1 MSDPQ
6 PPRLPPSS
14 HAKDIKNLPETELQT
29 NASGIQPRTH
39 VRHISLEQHGVTK
52 QPVKI
57 EKLPTDLDDFGLPLK
72 NSRSSRANSVG
83 SDGVGH
89 DTSTSKGQ
97 HTGTTAFR
105 RRSRSVKETSER
117 SRSISASRAGRT
129 EVIHEEGSNIE
140 HKQDELDV
148 ERGRRDTVQDRPH
161 STAISSD
168 RSLAGSRAGSRARS
182 KTADD
187 ATKNPD
193 VEATE
198 EDQRRSRAT
207 TMSKVMETAGSQN
220 TGGVSEWSHQAL
232 APKKEEI
239 AEEKEEE
246 WQDMPALG
254 EYDIYDDDGRLVA
267 KGARG
272 ELDEGDKGGAGK
284 GYTRVQIDD
293 DAKSATSMDENTSYL
308 FKEKGTNVVDE
319 DEDARD
325 PLAQMQATKDL
336 LTEGQRI
343 AYVGAARLAMIQLL
357 KELDNVV
364 SENKQVKKDVASAV
378 EAMKM
383 WSQKMMVRLY
393 GHMDIDAAGK
403 LSLYWI
409 EYLMDD
415 KIVEQVMIEQLAEH
429 GVQTSDLTPALMQS
443 ARVKNPMAE
452 AETGVQERKDDA
464 SSDHST
470 YATPEE
476 SNSPTTETPVELRE
490 VQSPTQ
496 LPGSKNIDIDL
507 RWTVLCDLFLVLIA
521 DSIYDARSRKLL
533 ELVAE
538 GLNVKWLDICRF
550 EKRVTDALEMQE
562 EAARENW
569 DEAQHME
576 DRRKKSLKRKYM
588 YMGLATVGGS
598 LIIGLSAGLLA
609 PVIGA
614 GLAAGFTTIG
624 VAGTSGFLAGAG
636 GTALIAT
643 IGVTTGGSIAIKASN
658 RRMGAVKTFEYRPLH
673 NNKRVNL
680 IVTVSGWMNG
690 KVDDVRLP
698 FSTVDP
704 IMGDVYSI
712 HWEPDMLQSIG
723 DTVRILATEA
733 LSTGLQQVLAATIL
747 TTLMAALALPVWLL
761 KLSYLVD
768 NPWSVS
774 MDRADAAGLIL
785 ADSLCERNLGAR
797 PITLVGFSLGARVIF
812 SCLKE
817 MVNKGAYG
825 LIQNV
830 YLFGSPIVA
839 NIDEYNRVSTIISG
853 RFVNGYATNDWILG
867 YLFRATKGGISRVA
881 GLKALEGAHGLE
893 NLDVTEFVEG
903 HMAYRAAMPRLLRHV
918 GWEVESDEFDEI
930 IDPDPENHEAR
941 QRELIKEIEE
951 ARREAEKPEKK
962 RFGFFKRGKPADKKN
977 WETYDEKMGA
987 EKGESNGN
995 YERKNPRVLFD
1006 IEAIKRELASEAI
1019 EVRQLES
1026 TLPTMHI
1033 DIHSP
1038 KTPTGTETIQ
1048 SPNEDSATLSRQVSR
1063 QPSIS
1068 LEAPE
1073 DSSTNQENA
1082 PQAVTPRDRSPSLL
1096 QRMFTGGK
1104 SPTKEQNTPTP
1115 LPASNTPLPSAALA
1129 WRQQSR
1135 SPSPS
1140 PEPASVLPPSQFNTL
1155 HSMPPEKNA
1164 WNDLED
1170 EDEVDWNQ
1178 ERRVV
1183 MSFE

>member
-1 MSDPQ
+1 
-6 PPRLPPSS
+6 
-14 HAKDIKNLPETELQT
+14 
-29 NASGIQPRTH
+29 
-39 VRHISLEQHGVTK
+39 
-52 QPVKI
+52 
-57 EKLPTDLDDFGLPLK
+57 
-72 NSRSSRANSVG
+72 
-83 SDGVGH
+83 
-89 DTSTSKGQ
+89 
-97 HTGTTAFR
+97 
-105 RRSRSVKETSER
+105 
-117 SRSISASRAGRT
+117 
-129 EVIHEEGSNIE
+129 
-140 HKQDELDV
+140 
-148 ERGRRDTVQDRPH
+148 
-161 STAISSD
+161 
-168 RSLAGSRAGSRARS
+168 
-182 KTADD
+182 
-187 ATKNPD
+187 
-193 VEATE
+193 
-198 EDQRRSRAT
+198 
-207 TMSKVMETAGSQN
+207 
-220 TGGVSEWSHQAL
+220 
-232 APKKEEI
+232 
-239 AEEKEEE
+239 
-246 WQDMPALG
+246 
-254 EYDIYDDDGRLVA
+254 
-267 KGARG
+267 
-272 ELDEGDKGGAGK
+272 
-284 GYTRVQIDD
+284 
-293 DAKSATSMDENTSYL
+293 
-308 FKEKGTNVVDE
+308 
-319 DEDARD
+319 
-325 PLAQMQATKDL
+325 
-336 LTEGQRI
+336 
-343 AYVGAARLAMIQLL
+343 
-357 KELDNVV
+357 
-364 SENKQVKKDVASAV
+364 
-378 EAMKM
+378 
-383 WSQKMMVRLY
+383 
-393 GHMDIDAAGK
+393 
-403 LSLYWI
+403 
-409 EYLMDD
+409 MDD
-415 KIVEQVMIEQLAEH
+415 KIIEQVMIEQLADH

-452 AETGVQERKDDA
+452 AEAAVHEHKDDA
-464 SSDHST
+464 SSDHSA

-476 SNSPTTETPVELRE
+476 SNSPTTEVPVELRE
-490 VQSPTQ
+490 VQSPAQ
-496 LPGSKNIDIDL
+496 LAKSKSIDIDL

-533 ELVAE
+533 ELVAQ
-538 GLNVKWLDICRF
+538 GLDVRWLDICRF

-576 DRRKKSLKRKYM
+576 DRRKKALKRKYM

-636 GTALIAT
+636 GTALITT

-698 FSTVDP
+698 FSTIDP

-733 LSTGLQQVLAATIL
+733 LTTGLQQVLAATIL
-747 TTLMAALALPVWLL
+747 TTLMAALALPVWLM

-817 MVNKGAYG
+817 MVNKGAHG

-839 NIDEYNRVSTIISG
+839 NINDYNRVRTIISG

-881 GLKALEGAHGLE
+881 GLKAVEGAHGLE
-893 NLDVTEFVEG
+893 NLDVTEFVQG

-941 QRELIKEIEE
+941 QRELIKEIED
-951 ARREAEKPEKK
+951 ARKEAEKPEKK

-977 WETYDEKMGA
+977 WEMYDEKMGA
-987 EKGESNGN
+987 GKGENNGTH
-995 YERKNPRVLFD
+995 ERKNSSVLFD

-1019 EVRQLES
+1019 EVRQLET
-1026 TLPTMHI
+1026 TLPAMHI

-1038 KTPTGTETIQ
+1038 RNPTDTGTIQ
-1048 SPNEDSATLSRQVSR
+1048 SPNEDSAALSRQVSR

-1068 LEAPE
+1068 SEAPE
-1073 DSSTNQENA
+1073 DSSLKQESA
-1082 PQAVTPRDRSPSLL
+1082 SQAVAPRERSPSLM
-1096 QRMFTGGK
+1096 QRMFTGGGNK
-1104 SPTKEQNTPTP
+1104 TPTGEQNTLTP
-1115 LPASNTPLPSAALA
+1115 LPVSSTPLPSAALA
-1129 WRQQSR
+1129 WRQHSR
-1135 SPSPS
+1135 SSSPS
-1140 PEPASVLPPSQFNTL
+1140 LEHASALPPPQFNTL
-1155 HSMPPEKNA
+1155 HSMPLEKNA
-1164 WNDLED
+1164 WNDNED
-1170 EDEVDWNQ
+1170 EDEADWNQ